1 MKYIALLILKI
12 LRVRIDTKNIPK
24 EAEKCVLLFAPHTS
38 AFDFVVG
45 RLALTV
51 MGVKTIFL
59 IKKEMFWF
67 PLGSLLKSL
76 GGMPIDRKH
85 VRNFT
90 SHAANL
96 IKEKNEIAFLIAPEG
111 TRALNPKWKKGFY
124 YIAQEANVPIVLGY
138 LDYRSRRGGMGPV
151 FYPTNNYEADIVEIE
166 KFYYGMQGKH
176 KGQFNLEN
184 YPYAHQEWLA
194 KKR

>member
-1 MKYIALLILKI
+1 MKYITLFILKI
-12 LRVRIDTKNIPK
+12 LGFSIDVKNIPQ
-24 EAEKCVLLFAPHTS
+24 EAKKCVLLFAPHTS
-38 AFDFVVG
+38 ASDFIIG
-45 RLALTV
+45 RLALCA

-59 IKKEMFWF
+59 IKKEAFWF
-67 PLGSLLKSL
+67 PMGILLKSL

-90 SHAANL
+90 SIAAH
-96 IKEKNEIAFLIAPEG
+96 IIREEKEIAFLIAPEG
-111 TRALNPKWKKGFY
+111 TRALNLNWKKGFY
-124 YIAQEANVPIVLGY
+124 YIAQEAKIPIVLGY

-151 FYPTNNYEADIVEIE
+151 FYPTNNYESDIGEIQ
-166 KFYYGMQGKH
+166 KFYYGMQGKN

-184 YPYAHQEWLA
+184 YPYAHQGWLT